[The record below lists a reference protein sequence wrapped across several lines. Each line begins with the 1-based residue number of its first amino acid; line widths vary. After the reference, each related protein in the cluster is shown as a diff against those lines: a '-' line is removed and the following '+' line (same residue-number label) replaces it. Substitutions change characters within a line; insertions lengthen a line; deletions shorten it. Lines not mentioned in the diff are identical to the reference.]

1 MQKRTTKKQ
10 QRILRQ
16 QQLSTVSNKLNIKEI
31 VPLTDAQESVYDRFE
46 EGKNLVLHG
55 LAGTG
60 KSYISLYLALDEV
73 MCEDSPYQRV
83 IVVRSA
89 VPSRDIGYMPGSL
102 KDKIKVYEAPYE
114 VICNN
119 LFETPNA
126 YSLLKSKNIIDFQST
141 SFMRGLTFDNT
152 IIIIDEVQNMTSMEL
167 HTILTRIGNNTR
179 FIMCGDYRQDDLAD
193 KRTEQSGLKQILE
206 VLKLIPSVSIV
217 EFGIKDIV
225 RSGFVKQYIIARN
238 ELGMV

>member
-10 QRILRQ
+10 QRIIKQ
-16 QQLSTVSNKLNIKEI
+16 QASVIQKLSIKEI
-31 VPLTDAQESVYDRFE
+31 IPLTDAQERVYDQFE

-73 MCEDSPYQRV
+73 MCDESPYQRV
-83 IVVRSA
+83 VVIRSA

-102 KDKIKVYEAPYE
+102 KDKIKVYESPYE
-114 VICNN
+114 MICNN
-119 LFETPNA
+119 LFDNQAA
-126 YSLLKSKNIIDFQST
+126 YSQLKSKHIIDFQST
-141 SFMRGLTFDNT
+141 SFLRGLTFDNT

-193 KRTEQSGLKQILE
+193 KRTEQSGLKQTLQ
-206 VLKLIPSVSIV
+206 VLKLIPSVSII

>member
-10 QRILRQ
+10 QRIIKQ
-16 QQLSTVSNKLNIKEI
+16 QASIIQKLSIKEI
-31 VPLTDAQESVYDRFE
+31 VPLTDAQERVYDQFE

-73 MCEDSPYQRV
+73 MCDDSPYQRV

-102 KDKIKVYEAPYE
+102 KDKIKVYESPYE
-114 VICNN
+114 MICNN
-119 LFETPNA
+119 LFDNQAA
-126 YSLLKSKNIIDFQST
+126 YAQLKSKHIIDFQST
-141 SFMRGLTFDNT
+141 SFLRGLTFDNT

-193 KRTEQSGLKQILE
+193 KRTEQSGLKQTLD
-206 VLKLIPSVSIV
+206 VLKLIPSVSII